1 TQDNATQDST
11 NSEEGNNTSTT
22 DEKGTEESI
31 SDVSVT
37 NENQSSTQDNTTQD
51 SNNSEEGNGENLI
64 TTNENTAEIE
74 SEKGSSIP
82 LSDNETSLTNQVVA
96 TNTTRNNIRSFR
108 MLVATQ
114 NTNVKTYN
122 KPLDPKYAYLL
133 NDLGYN
139 ATTIKE
145 NSGLRYAGISQ
156 LQNGDKNVIK
166 LNLTKWLSLNQ
177 GDFTNGGNINLSFVQ
192 SDFYKQIQSITL
204 SGVQMTT
211 NNNGQNWTAPI
222 NGSTVSSGIIGSVTN
237 HDVLITLKDSK
248 TLESLGY
255 SNSKPVYLT
264 HTWTMNDGS
273 IAAESIQVS
282 TITPTIIDKAPQMTQ
297 SSGFTSGKVVNKIKY
312 NNADR
317 TIKSIHTFKPDENF
331 LQSDYNWLLYIKEQV
346 NKDLIPYI
354 DPSSVKIFA
363 SDVEGNAISSDR
375 YVNGTIDSNGL
386 FDSSTISSISI
397 KQTNTG
403 SQLSTARGNLDR
415 NIFYGTLGQSRSY
428 TIQYKLKDG
437 YNLENLASQLSDRET
452 FQSWMETDYLNTIDN
467 GTVNKRL
474 LGSYATSYIDMIDR
488 VAPATPKASNITT
501 QDTTVNGT
509 SEPNTNIT
517 LNFSD
522 GRELTGTTDSTG
534 NFSVSIPK
542 DFVLTGKETIS
553 IIATD
558 KGLNKSSA
566 TVITV
571 TD

>member
-571 TD
+571 T